1 LNKIVI
7 DKSRCKG
14 CGLCI
19 QVCPKKILS
28 FDAKI
33 VNELG
38 HHPVSAE
45 GNCAACGL
53 CALICPDIVFSIYRD
68 VKEAGESGKA
78 SLKGK

>member
-7 DKSRCKG
+7 DESRCKG

-19 QVCPKKILS
+19 QICPKNNLHFNEKT
-28 FDAKI
+28 

-38 HHPVSAE
+38 HHPVCA
-45 GNCAACGL
+45 GNNCSACGL

-68 VKEAGESGKA
+68 VKEA
-78 SLKGK
+78 